1 MNHEVRLLSKPV
13 RLLWAGFESDTFALQ
28 RAGWS
33 FAAQQNVY
41 DNSMRLAMRHE
52 KMRLTGISQVTEWEF
67 SRGDHWHMAPRPIAM
82 GAVGNVCVFRGDV
95 LESEHARIA
104 HMPRFDPAQRHAID
118 CVPQICETQH
128 AEPLADLLYFAPI
141 QFKQVI
147 LPPETVPDLM
157 ARILELQRP
166 MREEHFLDQARRG
179 ATVHAQLVSLAG

>member
-1 MNHEVRLLSKPV
+1 MRLLSKPV

-67 SRGDHWHMAPRPIAM
+67 ARGGDHWHMVPRPIAM
-82 GAVGNVCVFRGDV
+82 CAIGNVCVFRGDV
-95 LESEHARIA
+95 LESEHARMA
-104 HMPRFDPAQRHAID
+104 YMPRFDPAQWHAID
-118 CVPQICETQH
+118 CVPQIMETQE
-128 AEPLADLLYFAPI
+128 AEPLTGLVHFAPLD
-141 QFKQVI
+141 FKRII
-147 LPPETVPDLM
+147 LPEESVPDLM

-166 MREEHFLDQARRG
+166 VREQHFLDQARRG
-179 ATVHAQLVSLAG
+179 ATVHAQLISLAG